1 MNPPRAQVEDY
12 VQFMIATQH
21 SYSCLE
27 AGRVQPERSD
37 GAARPAHDAFTRLL
51 YRLEPDPEAL
61 WAEAAAQVE
70 CKRGVLVIDDSTLDK
85 PYATKMALVTRHWSG
100 KHRAVV
106 DGINLITL
114 LWTDGERHIPCDY
127 RIYDKVQDGLTK
139 NDHFQAML
147 RTAHAR
153 GFTPQCVCFD
163 AWYSGLENLKQV
175 RNRGW
180 HWFTQLKSNRQVN
193 PDNTGLR
200 ALRDCDISPQGTVV
214 HLKGY
219 GFVKVFRIDVPHDDA
234 EHNPDGSRQPD
245 HTDYWATSDLTLDE
259 LGRLR
264 LSETAARIEHYH
276 RGIKQFCGVEKGQMR
291 LARAQRNHI
300 GLALRAFLRLETHCY
315 THGISWF
322 HAKLE
327 IIRAAVTHYLANP
340 LYTLSTA

>member
-1 MNPPRAQVEDY
+1 MNPPRAQAEDY
-12 VQFMIATQH
+12 VQFLIATQH

-51 YRLEPDPEAL
+51 YRLEPDAAAL
-61 WAEAAAQVE
+61 WLEAAPQVE
-70 CKRGVLVIDDSTLDK
+70 RKRGVLIIDDSTLDK

-127 RIYDKVQDGLTK
+127 RIYDKVHDGLTK

-147 RTAHAR
+147 RTAQAR
-153 GFTPQCVCFD
+153 EFTPAHVCFD
-163 AWYSGLENLKQV
+163 AWYSGLENLKLV
-175 RNRGW
+175 RACGW
-180 HWFTQLKSNRQVN
+180 HWFTQLKANRQVN

-200 ALRDCDISPQGTVV
+200 ALCACDIAPQGTVV
-214 HLKGY
+214 HLKGF
-219 GFVKVFRIDVPHDDA
+219 GLVKVFRIDVPHDA
-234 EHNPDGSRQPD
+234 TENNTAPQQ
-245 HTDYWATSDLTLDE
+245 TDYWATSDLSLGE

-264 LSETAARIEHYH
+264 LSETTAMIEHYH

-300 GLALRAFLRLETHCY
+300 GLALRAFLRLEAYCY
-315 THGISWF
+315 PRGITWF
-322 HAKLE
+322 HAKAD
-327 IIRAAVTHYLANP
+327 IIRAAVTHYLADP

>member
-234 EHNPDGSRQPD
+234 EHNPDGSRQTD

>member
-1 MNPPRAQVEDY
+1 MNPPRAQAEDY
-12 VQFMIATQH
+12 VQFLIATQH

-51 YRLEPDPEAL
+51 YRLEPEADAL
-61 WAEAAAQVE
+61 WAEAAPQVE
-70 CKRGVLVIDDSTLDK
+70 RTRGVLVIDDSTLDK
-85 PYATKMALVTRHWSG
+85 PYASKMGLVTHHWSG

-106 DGINLITL
+106 GGINLITL

-127 RIYDKVQDGLTK
+127 RIYDKVHDGLTK

-147 RTAHAR
+147 HTAQAR
-153 GFTPQCVCFD
+153 EFTPAYVCFD
-163 AWYSGLENLKQV
+163 AWYSGLENLKRV
-175 RNRGW
+175 RDCGW
-180 HWFTQLKSNRQVN
+180 HWFTQLKANRQVN

-200 ALRDCDISPQGTVV
+200 ALRDCAISPQGTVV

-219 GFVKVFRIDVPHDDA
+219 GFVKVFRIDVPHDATENNDA
-234 EHNPDGSRQPD
+234 SPPQA
-245 HTDYWATSDLTLDE
+245 DYWATSDLTLDE

-264 LSETAARIEHYH
+264 LSETSAMIEHYH
-276 RGIKQFCGVEKGQMR
+276 RGLKQFCGVEKGQMR

-300 GLALRAFLRLETHCY
+300 GLALRAFLRLEVYCY
-315 THGISWF
+315 SRGLTWF
-322 HAKLE
+322 HAKLD
-327 IIRAAVTHYLANP
+327 IIRTAVTHYLADP